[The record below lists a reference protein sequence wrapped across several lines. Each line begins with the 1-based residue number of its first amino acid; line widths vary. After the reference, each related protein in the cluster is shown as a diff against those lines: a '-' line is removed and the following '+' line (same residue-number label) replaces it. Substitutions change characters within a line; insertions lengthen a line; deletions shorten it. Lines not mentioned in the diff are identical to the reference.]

1 MSVTITNIV
10 GLEVLDSRG
19 NPTTEAIVT
28 LSDGSV
34 GSAISPSGASTGTKE
49 ACELRDGDKS
59 RYLGK
64 GVLKAVANI
73 NGAIKAALCGQNP
86 FDQLAIDELLNR
98 ADGTPNKS
106 ALGANAILAASLAVA
121 KAAAASKKQ
130 FLFDYINDF
139 AASCPRFKSF
149 AKKGAGGV
157 DSGGIATKAS
167 YKMPMPMMNILNG
180 GKHAD
185 NGLAIQEFM
194 IIPSSAKSIED
205 AIRMGAEVFHNL
217 KKILAQKGLNT
228 GVGDEGGF
236 APQINNTEEAI
247 GYIINAITLA
257 GYKAGSDINLALD
270 CAASEFC
277 EDGKYLIDGQK
288 LSTAELV
295 DYYKNLV
302 SKFPII
308 SIEDPLSEHDEQGFK
323 LITKELGKSVQ
334 LVGDDI
340 FCTNPQILQ
349 DGILK
354 GIANALLVKPNQI
367 GTLTETI
374 LAVDIAKQAGYKTV
388 LSHRSGESEDTSIS
402 HIAVALNAGQ
412 IKTGSLSRT
421 DRTAKYNELI
431 RINSVIA

>member
-1 MSVTITNIV
+1 
-10 GLEVLDSRG
+10 
-19 NPTTEAIVT
+19 
-28 LSDGSV
+28 
-34 GSAISPSGASTGTKE
+34 
-49 ACELRDGDKS
+49 
-59 RYLGK
+59 
-64 GVLKAVANI
+64 
-73 NGAIKAALCGQNP
+73 
-86 FDQLAIDELLNR
+86 
-98 ADGTPNKS
+98 
-106 ALGANAILAASLAVA
+106 
-121 KAAAASKKQ
+121 
-130 FLFDYINDF
+130 
-139 AASCPRFKSF
+139 
-149 AKKGAGGV
+149 
-157 DSGGIATKAS
+157 
-167 YKMPMPMMNILNG
+167 MMNILNG

-236 APQINNTEEAI
+236 APQIGNTEEAI

-308 SIEDPLSEHDEQGFK
+308 SIEDPLSENDEQGFK